1 MDAIVEV
8 LQQLLPKG
16 IVFDSPAIYAEVAKL
31 PVVPLE
37 DIHRHWKTYTT
48 THKNLHDPTACRLEN
63 FWWHVWGSN
72 RRELSG
78 ETLARLWEEIA
89 SGPTFVPLRGP
100 PNRWEGPPPVKP
112 TRSMHESDTIQPP
125 QTKAPQQ
132 QYIQASIPKGTPHN
146 LTPSSARPPPPHP
159 ILKKP
164 SGPSSTGPRPTAR
177 FADVLDSEGEASQPS
192 AGKNVQGSNKKKV
205 DTRPASSP
213 VAPAKVDKKPTAT
226 AKKFVVSTTASKR
239 RPALPRR
246 QSSQSSTGSVTAS
259 TTGPTNGPTTGS
271 RDPTS
276 GSKLAA
282 NQQGPAPGT
291 KEISPSRKQGGSGLS
306 THAKGPASSAKAPA
320 KRPTVPS
327 PEKQPAPKSSQQTGS
342 QAGLQNMTP
351 QQTLSPTLKESSGK
365 ENSLRSQSG
374 SGDSR
379 PSAKALGK
387 QPETPVGSGKQSS
400 LRKSNQMGS
409 FDGPGPQPS
418 PPRSEPQHAPT
429 NAPSNHQE
437 AETTDER
444 RDSSQQENVQAR
456 KELGRKA
463 SSSAAP
469 MMVRSRSNNE
479 AKRLSS
485 ASFKSASV
493 VGLSSIAVTGGFDF
507 ETPKARPAADD
518 MPPLAADQPDIRAS
532 SVLDS
537 RLTPTQPSPAPAPP
551 LGRSKSQLTLLLQRE
566 RTRIGERT
574 RAGSNSSRR
583 SDSSREDGHQE
594 GKKKG

>member
-1 MDAIVEV
+1 MDALVEV

-16 IVFDSPAIYAEVAKL
+16 IVFDSPEIYAEVAKL

-48 THKNLHDPTACRLEN
+48 THKNLHDPTACRLEH

-112 TRSMHESDTIQPP
+112 TRSMHESDIPQPV
-125 QTKAPQQ
+125 QTKESQQ
-132 QYIQASIPKGTPHN
+132 QYIQASIPKGTPNN
-146 LTPSSARPPPPHP
+146 LTPSSSRPPPPHP

-177 FADVLDSEGEASQPS
+177 FADVPDSEGEASQPS
-192 AGKNVQGSNKKKV
+192 AGKSVQGLNKKKV

-213 VAPAKVDKKPTAT
+213 VAPAKVDKKPTST
-226 AKKFVVSTTASKR
+226 SKKFVVSSTASKR

-259 TTGPTNGPTTGS
+259 TTNSTTGSGTGS
-271 RDPTS
+271 RDATS
-276 GSKLAA
+276 GSKPTV
-282 NQQGPAPGT
+282 NQPVPAPGT
-291 KEISPSRKQGGSGLS
+291 KEVSPARKQGSSGLS
-306 THAKGPASSAKAPA
+306 THAKEPTSSAKALA
-320 KRPTVPS
+320 KRPIVSS
-327 PEKQPAPKSSQQTGS
+327 PEKQPAARSSQRTGS
-342 QAGLQNMTP
+342 QAGLQLVTP
-351 QQTLSPTLKESSGK
+351 QQTPSPTLKQSSRK
-365 ENSLRSQSG
+365 ENSPRSQG
-374 SGDSR
+374 GPGESR

-400 LRKSNQMGS
+400 LRKSNQLGS
-409 FDGPGPQPS
+409 FDGPGPQSP
-418 PPRSEPQHAPT
+418 PPRSAPQATQTSP
-429 NAPSNHQE
+429 PSTRQAE
-437 AETTDER
+437 AETTEER
-444 RDSSQQENVQAR
+444 RHSSQEQNTQVR
-456 KELGRKA
+456 KQLGRKA
-463 SSSAAP
+463 SSNAAP
-469 MMVRSRSNNE
+469 TMVRSRSNNE
-479 AKRLSS
+479 TKRLSS
-485 ASFKSASV
+485 ASFKSPSV
-493 VGLSSIAVTGGFDF
+493 VGLSSVAVTGGFDF
-507 ETPKARPAADD
+507 ETPKARPADDD
-518 MPPLAADQPDIRAS
+518 MPPLAADQPDIRAAS
-532 SVLDS
+532 MLDS

-551 LGRSKSQLTLLLQRE
+551 LGRSKSQLTLLLERE

-583 SDSSREDGHQE
+583 SDSSREDSYQE
-594 GKKKG
+594 KKTG